1 MKEGMRTC
9 AINVMNDKKNV
20 VIVGFGG
27 MGRWH
32 AHLIRRREVCNLLG
46 VYDIRK
52 ECMEYAESK
61 GINTY
66 SSFEELLADKRIDII
81 VIATENDVHKP
92 LAIACMDHGHNVVTE
107 KPVTMSS
114 ADLEEMIAASKRN
127 GVIFTTHQN
136 RRWDGDFLSIKKV
149 IEDGTI
155 GPVFNIESRVH
166 GSRGIPGDWRGK
178 KEHGGG
184 MMLDWGVH
192 LLDQIVNVLLPDRKI
207 ESVYATMDHITNTEV
222 DDGFHMVMIFEGG
235 IRVCVEVGTSNFI
248 ELPRWYVQGENGTVA
263 TPWDLSQG
271 KIICCTNWEAK
282 DAVPIRTAA
291 GLTKTMAPRT
301 DDTIKELPI
310 PLIDSDVHDY
320 YRNLV
325 DVLDGKAT
333 QIVTHEQLLKV
344 MKLMETAFESDRTG
358 NIIRL

>member
-1 MKEGMRTC
+1 MSAVNGMNGR
-9 AINVMNDKKNV
+9 KNV
-20 VIVGFGG
+20 AIVGFGG

-32 AHLIRRREVCNLLG
+32 AHMIRRREVCDLIG
-46 VYDIRK
+46 VYDIRR

-66 SSFEELLADKRIDII
+66 SSFEEVLSDGRVDII
-81 VIATENDVHKP
+81 VIATENDMHKP
-92 LAIACMDHGHNVVTE
+92 LAIEAMDRGHNMVTE
-107 KPVTMSS
+107 KPVTLSS
-114 ADLEEMIAASKRN
+114 SDLAEMIEASRRN
-127 GVIFTTHQN
+127 GVLFTTHQN
-136 RRWDGDFLSIKKV
+136 RRWDGDFLSIKKI

-192 LLDQIVNVLLPDRKI
+192 MLDQIVNALFPDKKI
-207 ESVYATMDHITNTEV
+207 ESVYATMDHVTNSEV
-222 DDGFHMVMIFEGG
+222 DDGFHMIMMLEGG

-248 ELPRWYVQGENGTVA
+248 ELPRWYVQGENGTA
-263 TPWDLSQG
+263 MTPWDLSQG
-271 KIICCTNWEAK
+271 KIVCCTNWEAK
-282 DAVPIRTAA
+282 DAIPIRTAA

-301 DDTIKELPI
+301 DDTIKEVPFPI
-310 PLIDSDVHDY
+310 VEADVHDF
-320 YRNLV
+320 YRNLC
-325 DVLDGKAT
+325 DALDGKAA
-333 QIVTHEQLLKV
+333 QLVTHEHLMKV

-358 NIIRL
+358 KIIRLD

>member
-1 MKEGMRTC
+1 
-9 AINVMNDKKNV
+9 MNGKKNV
-20 VIVGFGG
+20 AIVGFGG

-32 AHLIRRREVCNLLG
+32 THQIRKREVCDLIG
-46 VYDIRK
+46 VYDIRP
-52 ECMEYAESK
+52 ECMEYAKGK
-61 GINTY
+61 GIDTY
-66 SSFEELLADKRIDII
+66 GSFEEVLSDKRIDII

-92 LAIACMDHGHNVVTE
+92 LAIAAMDRGHNVVTE
-107 KPVTMSS
+107 KPVTVSS
-114 ADLEEMIAASKRN
+114 ADLAEMIEASKRN
-127 GVIFTTHQN
+127 GVLFTTHQN
-136 RRWDGDFLSIKKV
+136 RRWDGDMLSIKKV

-207 ESVYATMDHITNTEV
+207 ESVYATMDHVTNHEV
-222 DDGFHMVMIFEGG
+222 DDGFRMTMRFEGEL
-235 IRVCVEVGTSNFI
+235 RVYVEVGTSNFI
-248 ELPRWYVQGENGTVA
+248 DLPRWYVQGENGTVS

-271 KIICCTNWEAK
+271 RIVCCTNWEAK
-282 DAVPIRTAA
+282 DAVPIKTAA
-291 GLTKTMAPRT
+291 GITKTMAPRT
-301 DDTIKELPI
+301 DDTIKEVPFPI
-310 PLIDSDVHDY
+310 IEGDVHDF

-325 DVLDGKAT
+325 DVLDGKAV
-333 QIVTHEQLLKV
+333 QLITHEHLMKV

-358 NIIRL
+358 SVIRLD